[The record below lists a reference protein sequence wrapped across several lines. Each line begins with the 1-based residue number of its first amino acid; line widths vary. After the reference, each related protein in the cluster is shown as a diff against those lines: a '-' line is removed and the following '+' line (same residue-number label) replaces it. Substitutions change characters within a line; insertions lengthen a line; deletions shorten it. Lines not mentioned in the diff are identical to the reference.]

1 MTKYSCGRDD
11 AILPLLMSL
20 FLSCLFSSLAIWYC
34 GTNRT
39 LTLLAL
45 CSSTGEFVIDHGLA
59 LLCIPQLGWGFH

>member
-11 AILPLLMSL
+11 AILPFLMPLL
-20 FLSCLFSSLAIWYC
+20 LSCLFSSLAIWFC

-39 LTLLAL
+39 LILLAL
-45 CSSTGEFVIDHGLA
+45 CSSGEFVIDHGLA